1 MDREAGT
8 PSKPP
13 GILLTP
19 GTATSK
25 RKKVSFGH
33 GLESSS
39 TAAPLAP
46 VVEQPNSEDDWEE
59 EESDHA
65 NTDVTIDLNEPHS
78 NSGRYWKEE
87 YQKYHDGAK
96 AEMEKLLKY
105 KQLAKTYAQQ
115 KDTQVTRLA
124 ERLREEQAKVAKLKQ
139 MLAQVSQETCTDGT
153 EAGSNSANTAAV
165 IDLTNELEKQTKLAE
180 EYRNRAEDLEDKLE
194 DALASH
200 KALQDRKS
208 RPVSDSPG
216 SQKALIEVQRELR
229 KARSEVSEMSS
240 LREQLAT
247 LKAQL
252 QLAKS
257 AGSHSAGETSSGP
270 RARDLRSQLRTA
282 QAELATKTEEI
293 ERMRTEMNSLKSEAD
308 ARDEEMRDILQ
319 RAQSKMTELK
329 KENKSLKS
337 MEAEHTKL
345 KAEHATTLATLA
357 STQQSTKAPAEY
369 IQNRHRKSDSDAN
382 VLKPISLREK
392 YQQDSATDEET
403 DRISTKKHRR
413 ISSLPTDPEE
423 RGWQP
428 FVPRTPRDRHF
439 LRDDIAGHLQDI
451 STTPAGEPLGRHTQL
466 GRDRDSSKSKSS
478 RRKPKATGEDDIDL
492 LQHRFAKLGGPDVG
506 AKTNNAARSALSR
519 SALGA
524 ERHAAVLARI
534 DKRVAEKKKA
544 RARYLVGKENLR
556 P

>member
-1 MDREAGT
+1 MDRETGGT

-19 GTATSK
+19 GTGTSK
-25 RKKVSFGH
+25 RKRVTFGH
-33 GLESSS
+33 GLESNAPS
-39 TAAPLAP
+39 TTTAPA
-46 VVEQPNSEDDWEE
+46 PNSDDDWEE
-59 EESDHA
+59 EESDHI
-65 NTDVTIDLNEPHS
+65 NTDVTLDLNEPHS

-124 ERLREEQAKVAKLKQ
+124 ERLREEQSKVAKLQQ
-139 MLAQVSQETCTDGT
+139 MLAQTSQETRVDGV
-153 EAGSNSANTAAV
+153 ENDANSGTAAAIV
-165 IDLTNELEKQTKLAE
+165 DLTKELEKQTVLAT
-180 EYRNRAEDLEDKLE
+180 EYRDRAEDLEDKLE

-200 KALQDRKS
+200 KALQDRRS

-229 KARSEVSEMSS
+229 KARTEVTEMSS

-257 AGSHSAGETSSGP
+257 ADAHTASEASSGP
-270 RARDLRSQLRTA
+270 RARDLRTQLRTA
-282 QAELATKTEEI
+282 QAELNTKAKEVEQLKEDMTALKTE
-293 ERMRTEMNSLKSEAD
+293 AD
-308 ARDEEMRDILQ
+308 KRDDEMRDILQ
-319 RAQSKMTELK
+319 RAQSKITELK
-329 KENKSLKS
+329 RENKSLKS
-337 MEAEHTKL
+337 IEAEHTKL
-345 KAEHATTLATLA
+345 KSLHAETLETIAA
-357 STQQSTKAPAEY
+357 AEKRANG
-369 IQNRHRKSDSDAN
+369 ISSRPQRRHRTDEKDSKTAKSTT
-382 VLKPISLREK
+382 LREK
-392 YQQDSATDEET
+392 YQQDSATEDN
-403 DRISTKKHRR
+403 DIDLVSGRKHRR
-413 ISSLPTDPEE
+413 VSSLPAESDA

-439 LRDDIAGHLQDI
+439 LRDDIANHLQDI
-451 STTPAGEPLGRHTQL
+451 STTPAGEPLARHMNL
-466 GRDRDSSKSKSS
+466 GRERNSSKVKSS
-478 RRKPKATGEDDIDL
+478 RSKQNAAGDDDIDL
-492 LQHRFAKLGGPDVG
+492 LQHRFAKLGGPEVG
-506 AKTNNAARSALSR
+506 AKTSNVARSALSR

-544 RARYLVGKENLR
+544 RARYLIGKENLR